1 MKLCGALIAF
11 TGRGGLAAGRKLMK
25 VAQFATLAVS
35 FGDAETLMQHPAS
48 IIHSPYTPEESAVSD
63 IVEGLVRLS
72 V

>member
-1 MKLCGALIAF
+1 
-11 TGRGGLAAGRKLMK
+11 MK